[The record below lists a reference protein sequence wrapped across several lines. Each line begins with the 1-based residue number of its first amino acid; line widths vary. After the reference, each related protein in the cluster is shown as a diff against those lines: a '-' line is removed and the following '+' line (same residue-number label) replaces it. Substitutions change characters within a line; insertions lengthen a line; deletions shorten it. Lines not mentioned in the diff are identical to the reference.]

1 MIKMFSD
8 LSFRWK
14 IALPIMLLA
23 VLFVAMGLVAMRG
36 INQVAGSSTVLAS
49 RYLPGINV
57 LLNAD
62 RDLYQ
67 AFVAERSLL
76 LVRGGGGERGAVL
89 KSEHTENL
97 QQAYDRIHKFAAMQP
112 GNEALKLV
120 EAFDASFERW
130 KATSLEVLRLA
141 PADLIAA
148 RELSFTQSEEQFQA
162 TRDIIDQLGEMEDS
176 SASQEGR
183 SAIALG
189 ESVSWQQG
197 LMILIGLGICLLLVI
212 GVPLL
217 VTGPLNRLLERISQI
232 ADGDGDLRT
241 RLDVAS
247 DDELGRVCFA
257 FNRFLDTLQPLI
269 KEVGRVTGEVEVSA
283 KQLADMAAE
292 NDRLISREH
301 AAVDQ
306 VSTAATEMSSAVHE
320 VARNAQSAADAARSA
335 EDQSR
340 NGAQVVGATISTIR
354 QLAQEVEEASLKI
367 QALEQEAASIDAVLA
382 VIRGIAEQTNL
393 LALNAAIEAAR
404 AGEQGRGFAVVAD
417 EVRALA
423 ARTQDSTK
431 DIQQMIERLQLGVQD
446 AVKAT
451 HAGSAKARQSVEQA
465 AGVDVAL
472 AETGD
477 SVQRINDMTAQI
489 ATACEEQSSV
499 TEEIARNISDI
510 RDLSNEALHT
520 SERSAQA
527 SRHLSDLSRDLSS
540 LVSRFRV

>member
-1 MIKMFSD
+1 MFKVFSD
-8 LSFRWK
+8 LGFRWK
-14 IALPIMLLA
+14 IALPILLLA
-23 VLFVAMGLVAMRG
+23 VLFIAVGLVAMRG
-36 INQVAGSSTVLAS
+36 INQVAGSSTTLTN
-49 RYLPGINV
+49 RYLPGISL

-67 AFVAERSLL
+67 AFVAERSVLL
-76 LVRGGGGERGAVL
+76 TRGGERSKTLVD
-89 KSEHTENL
+89 EHVENL
-97 QQAYDRIHKFAAMQP
+97 EQAYDRIHKFADMQP
-112 GNEALKLV
+112 SAEALKLV
-120 EAFDASFERW
+120 DEFDASFEHW
-130 KATSLEVLRLA
+130 KQTSNQVLQLA
-141 PADLIAA
+141 PSDLIAA
-148 RELSFTQSEEQFQA
+148 RELSFTKSEELFQI
-162 TRDIIDQLGEMEDS
+162 TRTIINKLGEMDDS
-176 SASQEGR
+176 EANAEGHA
-183 SAIALG
+183 AIALG
-189 ESVSWQQG
+189 EAIAWKQG
-197 LMILIGLGICLLLVI
+197 LIIVVGLAICLLLVI

-217 VTGPLNRLLERISQI
+217 VTGPLNRLLERITQI

-241 RLDVAS
+241 RLEVMS
-247 DDELGRVCFA
+247 SDELGRVSAA
-257 FNRFLDTLQPLI
+257 FNRFLDKLQPLI

-283 KQLADMAAE
+283 KNLAEMAAE
-292 NDRLISREH
+292 NDRLISSEH

-335 EDQSR
+335 EEQSR
-340 NGAQVVGATISTIR
+340 NGAQVVGGTINSIR
-354 QLAQEVEEASLKI
+354 QLAQEVEDASLKI
-367 QALEQEAASIDAVLA
+367 QALEQEAASIDAVLS

-423 ARTQDSTK
+423 ARTQESTK
-431 DIQQMIERLQLGVQD
+431 DIQLMIERLQSGVQE

-451 HAGSAKARQSVEQA
+451 HAGSVKARQSVEQA
-465 AGVDVAL
+465 AGVDQSL
-472 AETGD
+472 AETGG

-510 RDLSNEALHT
+510 RDLSNEALQT

-527 SRHLSDLSRDLSS
+527 SRHLSDLSRDLSG